1 MAQAPATSGG
11 AAAVPRGDAEIS
23 GDLRDSDFRVRRR
36 AAGLQRRVEM
46 YQWRRDGARYAAS
59 WSQQRIDSS
68 AFDPAHA
75 NPEDFPV
82 STRYWIAT
90 RVRLDGK
97 PVSEDVLKA
106 YGTWRAFRPGFSSL
120 PGNLAATFQP
130 EGDGLSS
137 SENPL
142 DPQVGDLRIT
152 WHALELPPLTGR
164 VALENGAWVPVE
176 DTGPIFAAQD
186 TADSTAPGVLPH
198 DNTRGGARWGWVIGL
213 LLGATALVLLLRRRR
228 MRAAR

>member
-1 MAQAPATSGG
+1 MAQAPAAPTSG
-11 AAAVPRGDAEIS
+11 AAVPRGKPDVS
-23 GDLRDSDFRVRRR
+23 GELRDPEFGVSRH

-46 YQWRRDGARYAAS
+46 YQWRRDGTRYATA

-75 NPEDFPV
+75 NPKDFPV
-82 STRYWIAT
+82 RTRYWIAT

-97 PVSEDVLKA
+97 PLSEDVLKTF
-106 YGTWRAFRPGFSSL
+106 GTWRAFRPGFSSL

-142 DPQVGDLRIT
+142 DPRIGDLRIT
-152 WHALELPPLTGR
+152 WHALELPPLAGK
-164 VALENGAWVPVE
+164 VVLESGAWVPVE
-176 DTGPIFAAQD
+176 AAGGIAGVQGAARPTAPAAQSRS
-186 TADSTAPGVLPH
+186 STNRDP
-198 DNTRGGARWGWVIGL
+198 RWKWVIGTL
-213 LLGATALVLLLRRRR
+213 LALSAVVTLARRRR
-228 MRAAR
+228 ERGTR